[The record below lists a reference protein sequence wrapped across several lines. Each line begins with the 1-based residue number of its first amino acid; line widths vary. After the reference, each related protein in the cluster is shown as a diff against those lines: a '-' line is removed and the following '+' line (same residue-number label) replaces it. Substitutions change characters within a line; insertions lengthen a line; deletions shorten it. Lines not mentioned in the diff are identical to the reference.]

1 MSQITIMRTDRG
13 WPFAALVLAVLRRKI
28 DEAPVVAWKHHY
40 EDYSNR
46 IARAPDNVAS
56 FSVPLIS
63 KEDLQK

>member
-13 WPFAALVLAVLRRKI
+13 WPFAALRRKI

-40 EDYSNR
+40 EDYSKR